1 MAPRV
6 MARGVFFALDTGLI
20 YRWKSRR
27 NASLAPLIGVRPASF
42 RCRKLKRAIIQ
53 HHLLPRVHML
63 DFRSLQLAT
72 ASLAEAL
79 EAAKLRPDDAFVRD
93 ASIQRFEV
101 TYERSV
107 KSLRRQLEAMA
118 DSPAELDALGYRDMI
133 RVGVERGLIAAEAEW
148 FRYRELRNIT
158 AHVYDPAKAAQVFAK
173 LPLFLRDAQALLG
186 KLVAANA

>member
-1 MAPRV
+1 
-6 MARGVFFALDTGLI
+6 
-20 YRWKSRR
+20 
-27 NASLAPLIGVRPASF
+27 
-42 RCRKLKRAIIQ
+42 
-53 HHLLPRVHML
+53 ML
-63 DFRSLQLAT
+63 DFGSLKLAT

-79 EAAKLRPDDAFVRD
+79 EAAKQRPGDAFVRD
-93 ASIQRFEV
+93 ASIQRFEY
-101 TYERSV
+101 TYELSV

-173 LPLFLRDAQALLG
+173 LPLFLRDAQSLLA